1 MLVHHSHGCLE
12 EVDVWVSRVRVKHL
26 DENKV
31 RSLWLPWRRFRGCLE
46 GTGRQAPSPG
56 GVKPFTIF
64 PLPSPCALVS
74 ALLKFPDSNYH
85 HQVGES
91 TGSPTTITKGLG
103 LLPHGRLEMAPAL
116 QVPRRST
123 SHEEVQAGVM
133 NFGFRC
139 HSFKL
144 PEVVKSQ
151 RQAGSMWSSVLRL
164 VWAWAWCV
172 PRSIGKALSP

>member
-1 MLVHHSHGCLE
+1 MSITPTAAWRRWMF
-12 EVDVWVSRVRVKHL
+12 WVSRVRVKHL
-26 DENKV
+26 DEKKV

-56 GVKPFTIF
+56 GVKPFHH
-64 PLPSPCALVS
+64 LPPSLQLSPVS
-74 ALLKFPDSNYH
+74 ALLKFPDFNYH
-85 HQVGES
+85 HQVGGT

-116 QVPRRST
+116 QVPRRPT